1 MQEISAYELI
11 KEKLHAIPNQ
21 RHKGSLFEKISKQ
34 FLQEH
39 DSANEYE
46 SIDLWYDWKLR
57 GKERDKGIDIVI
69 TTSNKEYIAV
79 QCKFHQNSVSYND
92 ISPFLTQLLSGHK
105 LQNGVG
111 GVKFKKGI
119 IISTSNLTSEALK
132 AIEQIRSTG
141 MGIDIDE
148 ITEEDFI
155 YSRIDWEK
163 FDPTK
168 TEDEIPLCDKKRPR
182 PHQTEAIEKTKEYFS
197 DPKNARGKL
206 IMACGTG
213 KTYTSLKIMEALDPK
228 ITLFLAPSIAL
239 LSQTFREYAQEKSE
253 PFYASIVCSDDKTG
267 QSKKNKSKN
276 EDNDDIKFSELPI
289 KASTRLEDILSAYE
303 RAQKEN
309 KRFII
314 FSTYQSALRIKEAQE
329 AGLNGIDLI
338 ICDEAHRTVGAMY
351 STNERDDKNAFT
363 LCHSDENIKAKK
375 RLYMTATPKVYSESS
390 KAKAKEKDN
399 VIYSMDD
406 AQTFGEEIYTL
417 NFERAIA
424 LDLLTD
430 YKVII
435 LAVRSENLSGVTN
448 SVNKKISQLEAKGT
462 KLDKKLINNEFVC
475 KIVGTHKG
483 LAKQD
488 LIALDEENKEDH
500 NLQNKADTFV
510 SQRAISF
517 CKSINTSK
525 NIKDSFE
532 TIMECYD
539 EELKKKSFKNLQI
552 KIDHVDGTMNCKD
565 RLEKLEKLNEFQPNT
580 CKVLSN
586 ARCLSEG
593 VDVPALDSVIFFDGR
608 SAMVDIIQA
617 VGRVMRKAKNKKRG
631 YIILPI
637 ALRESEIKNLDEA
650 VKNTNFQNIWKV
662 LKALR
667 SHDSSLVDEA
677 TFREK
682 IKIFGS
688 DDASNLDDEEELQK
702 DKTEQSPNDPK
713 QAQKTLFD
721 AILLQD
727 LANAVYNVMPTKLG
741 DRNYWE
747 NFAKKT
753 GNIARTLN
761 DRLKELFGKNPEIF
775 DNFLTSLRGNIH
787 QNIKEEEALD
797 MIISHVIT
805 KPIFD
810 AIFGDNIQ
818 NPIAKALDKMVL
830 KLSDLGLEGET
841 KDLKNLYESVK
852 TEAARAKSQKTQ
864 QELIKNL
871 YNTFFKEAF
880 RKQSEK
886 LGIVYTPIEV
896 VDFILRATN
905 GILKKHFNTDFNDK
919 NITIFD
925 PFTGTGSFIAR
936 LLSKENDFISDE
948 ALKEKFQKGLF
959 AFDIVLLS
967 YYIALINITQA
978 AQSRDSSLKNF
989 KNIALTDSLDY
1000 LEEKSAKGVIPGF
1013 EDLKEN
1019 QEIKTT
1025 MEKQN
1030 IRVIIGNPPYSSG
1043 AKSENDNNQNL
1054 KHPKLEKRVYE
1065 TYGKNSTSRSVGNT
1079 TRDTL
1084 IQSIRMASDLL
1095 KDKGVLGFV
1104 VNGSFIDSKSAD
1116 GFRKCV
1122 AKEFSHLYVLNLRGN
1137 ARTSGEERKKQGD
1150 GIFDSGSRATV
1161 AIIFFVKDESVQNS
1175 TIHYYEVEDYL
1186 KREAKLNLLAGFE
1199 NLDSVPFSEITPNN
1213 KGDWINQREY
1223 GFDKLIPLKR
1233 DKNQKIF
1240 DTIFDLNSNGVK
1252 TSRDPW
1258 VYNFSP
1264 NALMQSVQNCIDAY
1278 NADLKRFNERFREAF
1293 KQRTQGI
1300 KPADRYKHL
1309 SDQEITTDKTK
1320 IAWVQNLKTQLIK
1333 GKKLDDFSQEK
1344 ISVSLYRPFNKQY
1357 FYYERELAWSF
1368 CLMKKIFPDKSARNV
1383 VINTGVGKVFSA
1395 LISSEIPCLDLLHHN
1410 QAYPLYYYDDL
1421 GNRYNAISGYALNLF
1436 RRHYQ
1441 DNAIVE
1447 EEIFYYIYAIFHHK
1461 GYLEKY
1467 KNSLT
1472 KEDPRIAL
1480 SKDFKELSIL
1490 GEELAKLH
1498 LNYESGEM
1506 HTSVAYKTLMNA
1518 EQKDYYD
1525 VVQMKK
1531 DKKGDRI
1538 QYNHHITITQIP
1550 QKAFDYVV
1558 NGKSAIDWV
1567 IERYSI
1573 TTDKDSLIENNPNH
1587 YAGGKYIFELLC
1599 RVITLSVKS
1608 VDLIEKI
1615 SEKRFE

>member
-1 MQEISAYELI
+1 MQEISTFTLI
-11 KEKLHAIPNQ
+11 KEKLQAIPDK
-21 RHKGSLFEKISKQ
+21 RLKGSWFEKVSRR
-34 FLQEH
+34 FLIEH
-39 DSANEYE
+39 DSADEYE
-46 SIDLWYDWKLR
+46 SIDLWSDWELR
-57 GKERDKGIDIVI
+57 GNEGDHGIDIVI
-69 TTSNKEYIAV
+69 TTASKEYIAV
-79 QCKFHQNSVSYND
+79 QCKFHQNSISYPD
-92 ISPFLTQLLSGHK
+92 IATFLAK
-105 LQNGVG
+105 LQAGVG
-111 GVKFKKGI
+111 EVRFKKGI
-119 IISTSNLTSEALK
+119 IISTSNLTHAALEE
-132 AIEQIRSTG
+132 IEQIRKSK
-141 MGIDIDE
+141 GIDIVE
-148 ITEEDFI
+148 ISEEDFI
-155 YSRIDWEK
+155 YSQIDWEK

-168 TEDEIPLCDKKRPR
+168 TQGEIPLCDKKKPR
-182 PHQTEAIEKTKEYFS
+182 THQTEAINATKEYFS

-253 PFYASIVCSDDKTG
+253 PFYASIVCSDDKVG
-267 QSKKNKSKN
+267 QSKD
-276 EDNDDIKFSELPI
+276 EDNDDIKFSELPL
-289 KASTRLEDILSAYE
+289 KPSTRLEDILSVHKK
-303 RAQKEN
+303 AQKEN

-329 AGLNGIDLI
+329 AGLGEIDLM

-351 STNERDDKNAFT
+351 SSNERDDKNAFT
-363 LCHSDENIKAKK
+363 LCHSDKNIKAKK

-390 KAKAKEKDN
+390 KAKAKESDN

-406 AQTFGEEIYTL
+406 EEVFGEEIYTL
-417 NFERAIA
+417 NFSKAIA

-435 LAVRSENLSGVTN
+435 LAVRKENLSGVTN
-448 SVNKKISQLEAKGT
+448 SVNKKISQLKAEGT

-488 LIALDEENKEDH
+488 LIVLDEKNKEDH
-500 NLQNKADTFV
+500 NLQNKTDTAP

-539 EELKKKSFKNLQI
+539 EELKKKSFKNLKI
-552 KIDHVDGTMNCKD
+552 SIDHIDGTMNYKD
-565 RLEKLEKLNEFQPNT
+565 RLEKLEELNEFQPNT

-593 VDVPALDSVIFFDGR
+593 VDVPALDSIVFFDGK

-617 VGRVMRKAKNKKRG
+617 VGRVMRKAKHKKRG

-637 ALRESEIKNLDEA
+637 ALEESEIQNLDET
-650 VKNTNFQNIWKV
+650 VNNTNFKNIWKV
-662 LKALR
+662 IKALR
-667 SHDSSLVDEA
+667 SHDPSLVDEA

-688 DDASNLDDEEELQK
+688 DDNDETNQDDEELKK
-702 DKTEQSPNDPK
+702 DKTEQDPK

-747 NFAKKT
+747 NFTKKT

-761 DRLKELFGKNPEIF
+761 SRLKDIFEKNPEIF
-775 DNFLTSLRGNIH
+775 HGFLDSLRGNIH
-787 QNIKEEEALD
+787 QNIKEDEALD
-797 MIISHVIT
+797 MITSHIIT

-810 AIFGDNIQ
+810 AIFGDNIK
-818 NPIAKALDKMVL
+818 NPISKALDKMVE
-830 KLSDLGLEGET
+830 KLSTLGLQGET
-841 KDLKNLYESVK
+841 KNLKNLYESVK
-852 TEAARAKSQKTQ
+852 TEAMHAKSQKSQ

-871 YNTFFKEAF
+871 YNTFLKAAF

-936 LLSKENDFISDE
+936 LLSKENDLISDE
-948 ALKEKFQKGLF
+948 ALKEKFLNNLF
-959 AFDIVLLS
+959 AFDIVLLA

-978 AQSRDSSLKNF
+978 AQNRDSSLKNF
-989 KNIALTDSLDY
+989 KNIALTDSLDFY
-1000 LEEKSAKGVIPGF
+1000 EEKNDKGAFDLFKDLEENK
-1013 EDLKEN
+1013 
-1019 QEIKTT
+1019 EIKDTLAD
-1025 MEKQN
+1025 KN
-1030 IRVIIGNPPYSSG
+1030 IRVIIGNPPYSAG
-1043 AKSENDNNQNL
+1043 AKSANDNNQNL
-1054 KHPKLEKRVYE
+1054 SHKKLEKKVYE
-1065 TYGKNSTSRSVGNT
+1065 KYGKNSTAKVGAT

-1084 IQSIRMASDLL
+1084 IQSIYMASELL
-1095 KDKGVLGFV
+1095 KDRGVLGFV
-1104 VNGSFIDSKSAD
+1104 VNGGFIDSKSVD

-1122 AKEFSHLYVLNLRGN
+1122 AQEFAHLYVLNLRGN
-1137 ARTSGEERKKQGD
+1137 ARTSGETFRKEGGK
-1150 GIFDSGSRATV
+1150 IFDSGSRATI
-1161 AIIFFVKDESVQNS
+1161 AIIFFVKDASVRDS
-1175 TIHYYEVEDYL
+1175 AIHYYDIGDYL
-1186 KREAKLNLLAGFE
+1186 KREEKLNRLANFT
-1199 NLDSVPFSEITPNN
+1199 NLDAIPFETITPNN
-1213 KGDWINQREY
+1213 KGDWINQRED
-1223 GFDKLIPLKR
+1223 GFEKLIPLKR
-1233 DKNQKIF
+1233 DKNSKSVF
-1240 DTIFDLNSNGVK
+1240 DINSNGVV
-1252 TSRDPW
+1252 SGRNPW
-1258 VYNFSP
+1258 VYHFSP
-1264 NALMQSVQNCIDAY
+1264 NILTQSVQNCIDTY
-1278 NADLKRFNERFREAF
+1278 NADLKRFNARFREAF
-1293 KQRTQGI
+1293 KQRTKGV
-1300 KPADRYKHL
+1300 KSADLYRHL
-1309 SDQEITTDKTK
+1309 NDQEITTDKTK
-1320 IAWVQNLKTQLIK
+1320 ISWTNDLKNHLIK
-1333 GKKLDDFSQEK
+1333 NKNLQESHK
-1344 ISVSLYRPFNKQY
+1344 NRIRLALYRPFNKQWLY
-1357 FYYERELAWSF
+1357 FDKDLNERQYQLP
-1368 CLMKKIFPDKSARNV
+1368 KIFPNKDAQNV
-1383 VINTGVGKVFSA
+1383 VINTGVGNGKNFSA
-1395 LISSEIPCLDLLHHN
+1395 LVSDCVSDYDLISHN
-1410 QAYPLYYYDDL
+1410 QAYPLYHYDDL
-1421 GNRYNAISGYALNLF
+1421 GNRYYAISGYALNLF
-1436 RRHYQ
+1436 RKHYQ

-1447 EEIFYYIYAIFHHK
+1447 EEIFYYIYAILHHK

-1480 SKDFKELSIL
+1480 SEDFKELSML
-1490 GEELAKLH
+1490 GKELAELH

-1506 HTSVAYKTLMNA
+1506 HTSVEYKTLMNA
-1518 EQKDYYD
+1518 EEYYYD
-1525 VVQMKK
+1525 VETMKK
-1531 DKKGDRI
+1531 IGDRI
-1538 QYNHHITITQIP
+1538 HYNHHIAITKIP
-1550 QKAFDYVV
+1550 KKAFDYVI

-1567 IERYSI
+1567 IERYQK
-1573 TTDKDSLIENNPNH
+1573 TTDKDSLIENNPND
-1587 YAGGKYIFELLC
+1587 YKGGKYVFELLC
-1599 RVITLSVKS
+1599 RVIKLSEKS

>member
-11 KEKLHAIPNQ
+11 KQKLHAIPNL

-46 SIDLWYDWKLR
+46 SIDLWYDWELR

-79 QCKFHQNSVSYND
+79 QCKFHQNRISYND

-111 GVKFKKGI
+111 EIKFKKGI

-197 DPKNARGKL
+197 NPKNARGKL

-213 KTYTSLKIMEALDPK
+213 KTYTSLKIMETLDPK

-267 QSKKNKSKN
+267 QSKN
-276 EDNDDIKFSELPI
+276 EDNDDIKFSELPL
-289 KASTRLEDILSAYE
+289 KPSTRLEDILSAYE
-303 RAQKEN
+303 KAQKEN

-329 AGLNGIDLI
+329 AGLGEIDLI

-390 KAKAKEKDN
+390 KAKAKESDN

-406 AQTFGEEIYTL
+406 AKVFGDEIYTL
-417 NFERAIA
+417 DFGRAIA

-448 SVNKKISQLEAKGT
+448 SVNKKISQLKAEGT

-488 LIALDEENKEDH
+488 VIALDDENKED
-500 NLQNKADTFV
+500 NDLKNKADTFV

-517 CKSINTSK
+517 CKSIQTSK

-539 EELKKKSFKNLQI
+539 EELKKKSFKNLKI
-552 KIDHVDGTMNCKD
+552 NIDHVDGTMNCKE
-565 RLEKLEKLNEFQPNT
+565 RLDKLENLNTFKPNT

-593 VDVPALDSVIFFDGR
+593 VDVPALDSVIFFDGK

-677 TFREK
+677 TFKEK

-688 DDASNLDDEEELQK
+688 DDASNPDDEEELQK
-702 DKTEQSPNDPK
+702 DKTEQAPNDPK
-713 QAQKTLFD
+713 EAQKTLFD

-761 DRLKELFGKNPEIF
+761 ERLKELFGKNPEIF

-797 MIISHVIT
+797 MIISHIIT

-852 TEAARAKSQKTQ
+852 TEAMHAKSQKTQ

-905 GILKKHFNTDFNDK
+905 GILKKHFNTDFNDQ

-936 LLSKENDFISDE
+936 LLSKDNDLISDE

-978 AQSRDSSLKNF
+978 AQNRDSSLKNF

-1030 IRVIIGNPPYSSG
+1030 IRVIIGNPPYSAG
-1043 AKSENDNNQNL
+1043 AKSQNDNNQNL
-1054 KHPKLEKRVYE
+1054 SHPKLEKWVYE
-1065 TYGKNSTSRSVGNT
+1065 AYGKNSTAKVGKT
-1079 TRDTL
+1079 TRDVL
-1084 IQSIRMASDLL
+1084 IHSIRMASDLL

-1122 AKEFSHLYVLNLRGN
+1122 AQDFSHLYALNLRGN
-1137 ARTSGEERKKQGD
+1137 ARTSGEVSKKEG
-1150 GIFDSGSRATV
+1150 GKIFDSGSRATV
-1161 AIIFFVKDESVQNS
+1161 AIVFFVKDESAPNH
-1175 TIHYYEVEDYL
+1175 TIFYYEVEDYL
-1186 KREAKLNLLAGFE
+1186 TREAKLNLLANFE
-1199 NLDSVPFSEITPNN
+1199 NLDSVPFKEIVPND
-1213 KGDWINQREY
+1213 KGDWINQRNDDFE
-1223 GFDKLIPLKR
+1223 KLIPLKR
-1233 DKNQKIF
+1233 DKKSKIF
-1240 DTIFDLNSNGVK
+1240 NTIFDLNSNGVI
-1252 TSRDPW
+1252 SGRDPW

-1264 NALMQSVQNCIDAY
+1264 KNLKQSVQTCIDTY

-1293 KQRTQGI
+1293 KQRAKGV
-1300 KPADRYKHL
+1300 KKAELYKHL
-1309 SDQEITTDKTK
+1309 SDREITSDKTK
-1320 IAWVQNLKTQLIK
+1320 IAWTDDLKNKLIRNENLPESGMERVRLA
-1333 GKKLDDFSQEK
+1333 
-1344 ISVSLYRPFNKQY
+1344 LYRPFNKQWLY
-1357 FYYERELAWSF
+1357 WDKDLINRQRRFS
-1368 CLMKKIFPDKSARNV
+1368 KIFPDKSAHNV
-1383 VINTGVGKVFSA
+1383 VINTGVGNGKDFSA
-1395 LISSEIPCLDLLHHN
+1395 LVSDFISDLSLISPN

-1436 RRHYQ
+1436 RRHYK
-1441 DNAIVE
+1441 DDSIVE

-1467 KNSLT
+1467 KNSLA
-1472 KEDPRIAL
+1472 KEAPRIAL
-1480 SKDFKELSIL
+1480 SEDFKELSVL
-1490 GEELAKLH
+1490 GKELAELH
-1498 LNYESGEM
+1498 LNYENGEM
-1506 HTSVAYKTLMNA
+1506 HESVKHNLLESTGM
-1518 EQKDYYD
+1518 EGYYD

-1550 QKAFDYVV
+1550 KKAFDYVV

-1573 TTDKDSLIENNPNH
+1573 TKDKDSLIENNPNH
-1587 YAGGKYIFELLC
+1587 YAGGKYVFELLC

>member
-1 MQEISAYELI
+1 MQEISAYKLI
-11 KEKLHAIPNQ
+11 KEKLQAIPNP
-21 RHKGSLFEKISKQ
+21 RHKGSLFEKLSKQ

-46 SIDLWYDWKLR
+46 SIKLWNDWELR
-57 GKERDKGIDIVI
+57 NNEGDRGIDIVI
-69 TTSNKEYIAV
+69 QTTSKEYIAV
-79 QCKFHQNSVSYND
+79 QCKFHQNSISLND
-92 ISPFLTQLLSGHK
+92 ISTFLTQLQS
-105 LQNGVG
+105 GVG
-111 GVKFKKGI
+111 EVRFKKGI
-119 IISTSNLTSEALK
+119 IISTSHLTSNALK

-148 ITEEDFI
+148 INEEDFI

-168 TEDEIPLCDKKRPR
+168 TEDELPLCDKKKPR
-182 PHQTEAIEKTKEYFS
+182 SHQTEAINATKEYFS

-213 KTYTSLKIMEALDPK
+213 KTYTSLKIMETLNPK

-253 PFYASIVCSDDKTG
+253 PFYASIVCSDDKVG
-267 QSKKNKSKN
+267 KSKD
-276 EDNDDIKFSELPI
+276 EDNDDINFSELPL
-289 KASTRLEDILSAYE
+289 KPSTRLEDILSV
-303 RAQKEN
+303 RKKAQKEN

-329 AGLNGIDLI
+329 AGLNEIDLI

-351 STNERDDKNAFT
+351 SSNERDDKNAFT
-363 LCHSDENIKAKK
+363 LCHSDEHIKAKK

-390 KAKAKEKDN
+390 KAKAKESDN

-406 AQTFGEEIYTL
+406 GEIFGEEIYTL
-417 NFERAIA
+417 NFSQAIA

-435 LAVRSENLSGVTN
+435 LAVRKENLSGVTN
-448 SVNKKISQLEAKGT
+448 SVNKKISQLKAEGT

-488 LIALDEENKEDH
+488 LIVLDKENKEDH
-500 NLQNKADTFV
+500 NLQNQYDTAP

-517 CKSINTSK
+517 CKSIQTSK

-552 KIDHVDGTMNCKD
+552 SIDHIDGTMNCKE
-565 RLEKLEKLNEFQPNT
+565 RLEKLEELNQFQPNT

-593 VDVPALDSVIFFDGR
+593 VDVPALDSIVFFDGK

-617 VGRVMRKAKNKKRG
+617 VGRVMRKSKRKKRG

-637 ALRESEIKNLDEA
+637 ALAESEIQNLDEA
-650 VKNTNFQNIWKV
+650 VNNTNFKNIWKV
-662 LKALR
+662 IKALR
-667 SHDSSLVDEA
+667 SHDPSLVDEA
-677 TFREK
+677 TFKEK

-688 DDASNLDDEEELQK
+688 DDGKKQNDE
-702 DKTEQSPNDPK
+702 
-713 QAQKTLFD
+713 KTLFD
-721 AILLQD
+721 AIFLQD
-727 LANAVYNVMPTKLG
+727 LADAVYNVMPTKLG

-747 NFAKKT
+747 NFTKKT
-753 GNIARTLN
+753 GNIARILN
-761 DRLKELFGKNPEIF
+761 ERLKNIFDKNPEIF
-775 DNFLTSLRGNIH
+775 HGFLDSLRENIH

-797 MIISHVIT
+797 MITSHIIT

-810 AIFGDNIQ
+810 AIFGDNIK
-818 NPIAKALDKMVL
+818 NPIAKALDKMVQ
-830 KLSDLGLEGET
+830 KLSTLGLEGET

-852 TEAARAKSQKTQ
+852 TEAAHAKSQKSQ

-880 RKQSEK
+880 KKQSEK

-936 LLSKENDFISDE
+936 LLSKENALISDE
-948 ALKEKFQKGLF
+948 ALKEKFQNNLF

-978 AQSRDSSLKNF
+978 AQNRDSSLKNF
-989 KNIALTDSLDY
+989 KNIVLTDSLDY
-1000 LEEKSAKGVIPGF
+1000 LEEKTNKGVFKFF

-1019 QEIKTT
+1019 KDIKDTLAD
-1025 MEKQN
+1025 QN
-1030 IRVIIGNPPYSSG
+1030 IRVIIGNPPYSAG

-1054 KHPKLEKRVYE
+1054 THPKLEKWVYE
-1065 TYGKNSTSRSVGNT
+1065 TYGKNSTAKVGAT

-1122 AKEFSHLYVLNLRGN
+1122 AKDFAHLYALNLRGN
-1137 ARTSGEERKKQGD
+1137 QRTSGEVSKKEG
-1150 GIFDSGSRATV
+1150 GKIFDSGSRATV
-1161 AIIFFVKDESVQNS
+1161 AVIFFVKDKS
-1175 TIHYYEVEDYL
+1175 TPDNTIFYYEVEDYL

-1199 NLDSVPFSEITPNN
+1199 NLESVPFSEITPND
-1213 KGDWINQREY
+1213 KGDWINQREDA
-1223 GFDKLIPLKR
+1223 FDKLIPLKR
-1233 DKNQKIF
+1233 DKTLKIF
-1240 DTIFDLNSNGVK
+1240 DTIFDINSSGVV
-1252 TSRDPW
+1252 SGRDPW

-1264 NALMQSVQNCIDAY
+1264 NILTQSVQTCIDTY

-1293 KQRTQGI
+1293 KQRAKGV

-1309 SDQEITTDKTK
+1309 SDREITTDKTK
-1320 IAWVQNLKTQLIK
+1320 IAWTRSLKKGFIKNENLPESGMERIRLA
-1333 GKKLDDFSQEK
+1333 
-1344 ISVSLYRPFNKQY
+1344 LYRPFNKQWLY
-1357 FYYERELAWSF
+1357 FDKNLNEEQSQLP
-1368 CLMKKIFPDKSARNV
+1368 KIFPDKSAQNV
-1383 VINTGVGKVFSA
+1383 VINTGAGNGKNFSA
-1395 LISSEIPCLDLLHHN
+1395 LVSDAIPDTHFIGDT
-1410 QAYPLYYYDDL
+1410 QAFPLYYYDDL
-1421 GNRYNAISGYALNLF
+1421 GNRSYAISGYALNLF

-1441 DNAIVE
+1441 DNAITE
-1447 EEIFYYIYAIFHHK
+1447 EEIFYYIYAILHHK

-1467 KNSLT
+1467 KNSLA
-1472 KEDPRIAL
+1472 KEAPRIAL
-1480 SKDFKELSIL
+1480 SEDFKELSIL
-1490 GEELAKLH
+1490 GKELAELH
-1498 LNYESGEM
+1498 LNYENGEM
-1506 HTSVAYKTLMNA
+1506 HESVKHNLLENA
-1518 EQKDYYD
+1518 NIEGYYD
-1525 VVQMKK
+1525 VDKMKK
-1531 DKKGDRI
+1531 DKKGDSI
-1538 QYNHHITITQIP
+1538 IYNQNITITQIP
-1550 QKAFDYVV
+1550 KKAFDYVV

-1567 IERYSI
+1567 IERYQK
-1573 TTDKDSLIENNPNH
+1573 TTDKDSLIENNPND
-1587 YAGGKYIFELLC
+1587 YAGGKYVFELLC
-1599 RVITLSVKS
+1599 RVIKLSEKS

>member
-1 MQEISAYELI
+1 
-11 KEKLHAIPNQ
+11 
-21 RHKGSLFEKISKQ
+21 
-34 FLQEH
+34 
-39 DSANEYE
+39 
-46 SIDLWYDWKLR
+46 
-57 GKERDKGIDIVI
+57 
-69 TTSNKEYIAV
+69 
-79 QCKFHQNSVSYND
+79 
-92 ISPFLTQLLSGHK
+92 
-105 LQNGVG
+105 
-111 GVKFKKGI
+111 
-119 IISTSNLTSEALK
+119 
-132 AIEQIRSTG
+132 
-141 MGIDIDE
+141 
-148 ITEEDFI
+148 
-155 YSRIDWEK
+155 
-163 FDPTK
+163 
-168 TEDEIPLCDKKRPR
+168 
-182 PHQTEAIEKTKEYFS
+182 
-197 DPKNARGKL
+197 
-206 IMACGTG
+206 
-213 KTYTSLKIMEALDPK
+213 
-228 ITLFLAPSIAL
+228 
-239 LSQTFREYAQEKSE
+239 
-253 PFYASIVCSDDKTG
+253 
-267 QSKKNKSKN
+267 
-276 EDNDDIKFSELPI
+276 
-289 KASTRLEDILSAYE
+289 
-303 RAQKEN
+303 
-309 KRFII
+309 
-314 FSTYQSALRIKEAQE
+314 
-329 AGLNGIDLI
+329 
-338 ICDEAHRTVGAMY
+338 
-351 STNERDDKNAFT
+351 
-363 LCHSDENIKAKK
+363 
-375 RLYMTATPKVYSESS
+375 
-390 KAKAKEKDN
+390 
-399 VIYSMDD
+399 MDD
-406 AQTFGEEIYTL
+406 ADTFGEEIYTL

-448 SVNKKISQLEAKGT
+448 SVNEKIKELKAEGT

-488 LIALDEENKEDH
+488 LIVLDEENKEDH
-500 NLQNKADTFV
+500 NLKNKADTFV

-517 CKSINTSK
+517 CKSIQTSK

-539 EELKKKSFKNLQI
+539 EELKKKSFKNLKI
-552 KIDHVDGTMNCKD
+552 SIDHVDGTMNCKE
-565 RLEKLEKLNEFQPNT
+565 RLEKLEELNKFEPNI

-593 VDVPALDSVIFFDGR
+593 VDVPALDSVIFFDGK

-650 VKNTNFQNIWKV
+650 VNNTNFQNIWKV
-662 LKALR
+662 IKALR

-677 TFREK
+677 TFKEK

-702 DKTEQSPNDPK
+702 DKTEQDPK

-761 DRLKELFGKNPEIF
+761 ERLKDIFGKNPEIF

-797 MIISHVIT
+797 MITSHIIT

-810 AIFGDNIQ
+810 AIFGDNIK

-852 TEAARAKSQKTQ
+852 NEAACAKSQKSQ

-905 GILKKHFNTDFNDK
+905 GILKKHFHTDFSDQS
-919 NITIFD
+919 ITIFD

-936 LLSKENDFISDE
+936 LLSKENNLISDE
-948 ALKEKFQKGLF
+948 ALKEKFQKNLF

-978 AQSRDSSLKNF
+978 AQNRDSSLKNF

-1000 LEEKSAKGVIPGF
+1000 LEEKNDKGVIPGF

-1019 QEIKTT
+1019 QEIKNT

-1030 IRVIIGNPPYSSG
+1030 IRVIIGNPPYSAG

-1054 KHPKLEKRVYE
+1054 SHPKLEKRVTE
-1065 TYGKNSTSRSVGNT
+1065 KYGKNSTAKVGVT

-1084 IQSIRMASDLL
+1084 IQSIYMASDLL

-1122 AKEFSHLYVLNLRGN
+1122 AKEFAHLYVLNLRGN
-1137 ARTSGEERKKQGD
+1137 ARTSGETFKKEG
-1150 GIFDSGSRATV
+1150 GKIFDSGSRATIAV
-1161 AIIFFVKDESVQNS
+1161 IFFVKDKSVQNS
-1175 TIHYYEVEDYL
+1175 AIHYYEVDDYL

-1199 NLDSVPFSEITPNN
+1199 NLDSVPFKEITPND
-1213 KGDWINQREY
+1213 KGDWINQRNDDFE
-1223 GFDKLIPLKR
+1223 KLIPLKR
-1233 DKNQKIF
+1233 DKKRQNPSVF
-1240 DTIFDLNSNGVK
+1240 DTNSRGVK
-1252 TSRDPW
+1252 SGRDPW

-1264 NALMQSVQNCIDAY
+1264 NALMQSVQNCIDTY
-1278 NADLKRFNERFREAF
+1278 NADLKRFNEIFREAF
-1293 KQRTQGI
+1293 KQRAKGV
-1300 KPADRYKHL
+1300 KSADLYKQL
-1309 SDQEITTDKTK
+1309 NNQEITTDKTK
-1320 IAWVQNLKTQLIK
+1320 IAWTCALKQEFIKNKNL
-1333 GKKLDDFSQEK
+1333 QESHK
-1344 ISVSLYRPFNKQY
+1344 DRIRLALYRPFNKQWLY
-1357 FYYERELAWSF
+1357 FDKNLNEEQSQLP
-1368 CLMKKIFPDKSARNV
+1368 KIFPDKDAQNV
-1383 VINTGVGKVFSA
+1383 VINTGVGNGKNFSA
-1395 LISSEIPCLDLLHHN
+1395 LVSDCISNGDLILHN

-1436 RRHYQ
+1436 RRHYK
-1441 DNAIVE
+1441 DDSIVE

-1467 KNSLT
+1467 KNSLA
-1472 KEDPRIAL
+1472 KEAPRIAL
-1480 SKDFKELSIL
+1480 SEDFKELSTL
-1490 GEELAKLH
+1490 GKELAELH
-1498 LNYESGEM
+1498 LNYENGEM
-1506 HTSVAYKTLMNA
+1506 HKSVEYNLLENA
-1518 EQKDYYD
+1518 EVEGYYD

-1538 QYNHHITITQIP
+1538 IYNQNITITQIP
-1550 QKAFDYVV
+1550 KKAFDYVV

-1573 TTDKDSLIENNPNH
+1573 TKDKDSLIENNPND

-1599 RVITLSVKS
+1599 RVIKLSEKS
-1608 VDLIEKI
+1608 MDLIEKI

>member
-1 MQEISAYELI
+1 MQEISAYKLI
-11 KEKLHAIPNQ
+11 KEKLQAIPNL
-21 RHKGSLFEKISKQ
+21 RHKGSLFEKLSKR
-34 FLQEH
+34 FLIEH

-46 SIDLWYDWKLR
+46 SIDLWSDFKLR
-57 GKERDKGIDIVI
+57 GNKGDRGIDMVI
-69 TTSNKEYIAV
+69 TTASKEYIAV
-79 QCKFHQNSVSYND
+79 QCKYHQNSISLND
-92 ISPFLTQLLSGHK
+92 ISTFLSQL
-105 LQNGVG
+105 QAGVG
-111 GVKFKKGI
+111 EVRFKKGI
-119 IISTSNLTSEALK
+119 IISTSKLTSTALEE
-132 AIEQIRSTG
+132 IEQIRSTG

-155 YSRIDWEK
+155 YSQIDWEK
-163 FDPTK
+163 FDPMQTQG
-168 TEDEIPLCDKKRPR
+168 ELPLCDKKSPR
-182 PHQTEAIEKTKEYFS
+182 PHQTEAINATKEYFS
-197 DPKNARGKL
+197 SPKNARGKL

-253 PFYASIVCSDDKTG
+253 PFYASIVCSDDKVG
-267 QSKKNKSKN
+267 QSKN

-289 KASTRLEDILSAYE
+289 KPSTRLEDILSVYE
-303 RAQKEN
+303 KAQKEN

-314 FSTYQSALRIKEAQE
+314 FSTYQSALRIKEAQRM
-329 AGLNGIDLI
+329 GLNEIDLI

-351 STNERDDKNAFT
+351 SSNERDDKNAFT

-406 AQTFGEEIYTL
+406 EEIFGEEIYTL
-417 NFERAIA
+417 NFSKAIA

-435 LAVRSENLSGVTN
+435 LAVRKENLSGVTN
-448 SVNKKISQLEAKGT
+448 SVNKKISQLKAEGT

-500 NLQNKADTFV
+500 NLQNQYDTAP
-510 SQRAISF
+510 SQRAINF

-539 EELKKKSFKNLQI
+539 EELKKKSFKNLKI
-552 KIDHVDGTMNCKD
+552 SIDHIDGTMNCKD
-565 RLEKLEKLNEFQPNT
+565 RLEKLENLNQFQPNT

-593 VDVPALDSVIFFDGR
+593 VDVPALDSIIFFDGK

-637 ALRESEIKNLDEA
+637 ALEESEIKNLDEA
-650 VKNTNFQNIWKV
+650 VNNTNFKNIWKV

-667 SHDSSLVDEA
+667 SHDPSLVDEA

-688 DDASNLDDEEELQK
+688 DDESNPDDDDELEK
-702 DKTEQSPNDPK
+702 DKTQHQSDPK
-713 QAQKTLFD
+713 EAQKTLFD

-727 LANAVYNVMPTKLG
+727 LADAMYNVMPTKLG
-741 DRNYWE
+741 DKNYWE
-747 NFAKKT
+747 NFTKKT

-761 DRLKELFGKNPEIF
+761 NRLKMIFDKNPEF
-775 DNFLTSLRGNIH
+775 FHGFLNSLRENIH

-797 MIISHVIT
+797 MITSHIIT

-810 AIFGDNIQ
+810 ALFGDNIQ
-818 NPIAKALDKMVL
+818 NPIAKALDKMVQ
-830 KLSDLGLEGET
+830 KLSNLGLEGET

-852 TEAARAKSQKTQ
+852 TEAMHAKSPKSQ

-880 RKQSEK
+880 KKQSEK

-905 GILKKHFNTDFNDK
+905 GILKKHFNTDFNDQ

-936 LLSKENDFISDE
+936 LLSKENALISDE
-948 ALKEKFQKGLF
+948 ALKEKFQKNLF

-978 AQSRDSSLKNF
+978 AQNRDSSLKNF

-1000 LEEKSAKGVIPGF
+1000 LEEKSTKGVFPF
-1013 EDLKEN
+1013 FYDLKEN
-1019 QEIKTT
+1019 KDIKDTLAG
-1025 MEKQN
+1025 QN
-1030 IRVIIGNPPYSSG
+1030 IRVIIGNPPYSAG

-1054 KHPKLEKRVYE
+1054 SHPKLEKLVYD
-1065 TYGKNSTSRSVGNT
+1065 TYGKNSTAKVGAT

-1095 KDKGVLGFV
+1095 KDKGVIGFV

-1122 AKEFSHLYVLNLRGN
+1122 AQEFSHLYVLNLRGN
-1137 ARTSGEERKKQGD
+1137 ARTSGETFKKEG
-1150 GIFDSGSRATV
+1150 GKIFDSGSRATV
-1161 AIIFFVKDESVQNS
+1161 AIIFFVKDKSVPNN
-1175 TIHYYEVEDYL
+1175 TIFYYEVEDYL
-1186 KREAKLNLLAGFE
+1186 KREAKLHLLAQFE
-1199 NLDSVPFSEITPNN
+1199 NLDFVHFRAITPNN
-1213 KGDWINQREY
+1213 KGDWINQRNDE
-1223 GFDKLIPLKR
+1223 FEKLIPLKR
-1233 DKNQKIF
+1233 DKTLQNDSIF
-1240 DTIFDLNSNGVK
+1240 DINSGGVV
-1252 TSRDPW
+1252 SGRDPW

-1264 NALMQSVQNCIDAY
+1264 NALMQSVQNCIDTY
-1278 NADLKRFNERFREAF
+1278 NADLKRFNAVFREAF
-1293 KQRTQGI
+1293 KQRTKGV
-1300 KPADRYKHL
+1300 KSAELYKHL
-1309 SDQEITTDKTK
+1309 NDREITTDGTK
-1320 IAWVQNLKTQLIK
+1320 ISWTRSLKQGFIKNTNL
-1333 GKKLDDFSQEK
+1333 QESSEK
-1344 ISVSLYRPFNKQY
+1344 RVRLALYRPFNKQWLY
-1357 FYYERELAWSF
+1357 WDKTWNEEQSQLP
-1368 CLMKKIFPDKSARNV
+1368 KIFPDKSAQNV
-1383 VINTGVGKVFSA
+1383 VINTTIRNFSA
-1395 LISSEIPCLDLLHHN
+1395 LIGDAIPDTHFIGDAN
-1410 QAYPLYYYDDL
+1410 AYPLYYYDDL

-1441 DNAIVE
+1441 DDSITE
-1447 EEIFYYIYAIFHHK
+1447 EEIFYYIYAILHHK

-1467 KNSLT
+1467 KNSLA
-1472 KEDPRIAL
+1472 KEAPRIAL
-1480 SKDFKELSIL
+1480 SDDFKELSMLGKQL
-1490 GEELAKLH
+1490 GELH

-1506 HTSVAYKTLMNA
+1506 HTSVKYTTLMNA
-1518 EQKDYYD
+1518 EIEGYYD
-1525 VVQMKK
+1525 VDKMT
-1531 DKKGDRI
+1531 KKGDSI
-1538 QYNHHITITQIP
+1538 LYNQNIAITQIP
-1550 QKAFDYVV
+1550 QKAFEYVI

-1567 IERYSI
+1567 IERYKKD
-1573 TTDKDSLIENNPNH
+1573 TDKDSLIENNPND
-1587 YAGGKYIFELLC
+1587 YAGGQYIFELLC
-1599 RVITLSVKS
+1599 RVIKLSEKS

>member
-1 MQEISAYELI
+1 MQEINAYKLI
-11 KEKLHAIPNQ
+11 KEKLHAIPNL

-46 SIDLWYDWKLR
+46 SIDLWYDWELR

-79 QCKFHQNSVSYND
+79 QCKFHQNSISYND
-92 ISPFLTQLLSGHK
+92 ISPFLTQLQS
-105 LQNGVG
+105 GVG
-111 GVKFKKGI
+111 EVRFKKGI
-119 IISTSNLTSEALK
+119 IISTSHLTSEAIK

-182 PHQTEAIEKTKEYFS
+182 PHQTEAINATKEYFS

-253 PFYASIVCSDDKTG
+253 PFYASIVCSDNKTG
-267 QSKKNKSKN
+267 QSKN
-276 EDNDDIKFSELPI
+276 EDNDDIKFSELPL
-289 KASTRLEDILSAYE
+289 KPSTRLEDILSTYE
-303 RAQKEN
+303 KAQKEN

-329 AGLNGIDLI
+329 AGLKEIDLI

-351 STNERDDKNAFT
+351 SSNERDDKNAFT

-375 RLYMTATPKVYSESS
+375 RLYMTATPKIYSESS
-390 KAKAKEKDN
+390 KAKAKESDN

-406 AQTFGEEIYTL
+406 VQTFGEEIYTL

-448 SVNKKISQLEAKGT
+448 SVNKKISQLKAEGT

-488 LIALDEENKEDH
+488 LIALNNENKEDH
-500 NLQNKADTFV
+500 NLQNQYDTAP
-510 SQRAISF
+510 SQRAINF

-552 KIDHVDGTMNCKD
+552 TIDHVDGTMNCKE
-565 RLEKLEKLNEFQPNT
+565 RLEKLEELNTFKPNT

-593 VDVPALDSVIFFDGR
+593 VDVPALDSVIFFDGK

-637 ALRESEIKNLDEA
+637 ALAESEIKNLDEA
-650 VKNTNFQNIWKV
+650 VNNTNFKNIWKV
-662 LKALR
+662 IKALR
-667 SHDSSLVDEA
+667 SHDPSLVDEA
-677 TFREK
+677 TFKEK

-688 DDASNLDDEEELQK
+688 DDGKKQDDE
-702 DKTEQSPNDPK
+702 
-713 QAQKTLFD
+713 KTLFD

-727 LANAVYNVMPTKLG
+727 LADAVYNVMPTKLG

-761 DRLKELFGKNPEIF
+761 NRLKMIFEKNPEIF

-787 QNIKEEEALD
+787 QGIKEEEALD
-797 MIISHVIT
+797 MIVSHIIT

-810 AIFGDNIQ
+810 AIFGDNIK

-852 TEAARAKSQKTQ
+852 TEATRAKSQKSQ

-936 LLSKENDFISDE
+936 LLSKENELISDE

-1000 LEEKSAKGVIPGF
+1000 LEEKTNKGVFPF
-1013 EDLKEN
+1013 FYDLKEN
-1019 QEIKTT
+1019 KEIKDTLAD
-1025 MEKQN
+1025 QN
-1030 IRVIIGNPPYSSG
+1030 IRVIIGNPPYSAG

-1054 KHPKLEKRVYE
+1054 KHPKLEKWVYE
-1065 TYGKNSTSRSVGNT
+1065 TYGKNSTAPMQAGKT

-1122 AKEFSHLYVLNLRGN
+1122 AKEFSHLYALNLRGN
-1137 ARTSGEERKKQGD
+1137 QRTSGEVSRKEGGK
-1150 GIFDSGSRATV
+1150 IFDSGSRATV
-1161 AIIFFVKDESVQNS
+1161 AIIFFVKDSS
-1175 TIHYYEVEDYL
+1175 TPNNTIFYYEVEDYL
-1186 KREAKLNLLAGFE
+1186 KREAKLNLLANFE
-1199 NLDSVPFSEITPNN
+1199 NLESVPFKEITPNA
-1213 KGDWINQREY
+1213 KGDWINQRND
-1223 GFDKLIPLKR
+1223 GFEKLIPLKR
-1233 DKNQKIF
+1233 DPKLKIF
-1240 DTIFDLNSNGVK
+1240 DTIFDLNSNGVV
-1252 TSRDPW
+1252 SGRDPW
-1258 VYNFSP
+1258 VYNFSQKT
-1264 NALMQSVQNCIDAY
+1264 LMQSVQNCIETY
-1278 NADLKRFNERFREAF
+1278 NADLKRFNEVFREAF
-1293 KQRTQGI
+1293 KQRTKGV

-1309 SDQEITTDKTK
+1309 NSQEITTDKTK
-1320 IAWVQNLKTQLIK
+1320 IAWTDGLKNHLIK
-1333 GKKLDDFSQEK
+1333 NKNLQESHEER
-1344 ISVSLYRPFNKQY
+1344 IRLALYRPFNKQWLY
-1357 FYYERELAWSF
+1357 WDKDLINRQGEFS
-1368 CLMKKIFPDKSARNV
+1368 KIFPDKSTHNV
-1383 VINTGVGKVFSA
+1383 VINTSSMASRNFSC
-1395 LISSEIPCLDLLHHN
+1395 LIANEITDFQTMANN

-1441 DNAIVE
+1441 DDSIVE

-1467 KNSLT
+1467 KNSLA
-1472 KEDPRIAL
+1472 KEVPRIAL
-1480 SKDFKELSIL
+1480 SEDFKELSVL
-1490 GEELAKLH
+1490 GKELAELH

-1506 HTSVAYKTLMNA
+1506 HTSVKHNLLENA
-1518 EQKDYYD
+1518 EVEGYYD

-1531 DKKGDRI
+1531 DKKGS
-1538 QYNHHITITQIP
+1538 HH
-1550 QKAFDYVV
+1550 
-1558 NGKSAIDWV
+1558 
-1567 IERYSI
+1567 
-1573 TTDKDSLIENNPNH
+1573 L
-1587 YAGGKYIFELLC
+1587 
-1599 RVITLSVKS
+1599 
-1608 VDLIEKI
+1608 
-1615 SEKRFE
+1615 

>member
-1 MQEISAYELI
+1 MQEISTFTLI
-11 KEKLHAIPNQ
+11 KEKLQAIPNQ
-21 RHKGSLFEKISKQ
+21 RHKGSLFEKLSKR
-34 FLQEH
+34 FLIEH

-46 SIDLWYDWKLR
+46 SIELWSDWELR
-57 GKERDKGIDIVI
+57 GNERDRGIDIVI

-79 QCKFHQNSVSYND
+79 QCKFHQNSISLND
-92 ISPFLTQLLSGHK
+92 ISTFLTQLQS
-105 LQNGVG
+105 GVG
-111 GVKFKKGI
+111 EVRFKKGI
-119 IISTSNLTSEALK
+119 IISTSHLTSEALK

-168 TEDEIPLCDKKRPR
+168 TQDELPLCDKKKPR
-182 PHQTEAIEKTKEYFS
+182 PHQTEAINATKEYFS
-197 DPKNARGKL
+197 NPKNARGKL

-239 LSQTFREYAQEKSE
+239 LSQTFREYAKEKSE
-253 PFYASIVCSDDKTG
+253 PFYASIVCSDDKVG
-267 QSKKNKSKN
+267 KSKD
-276 EDNDDIKFSELPI
+276 EDNDDINFSELPL
-289 KASTRLEDILSAYE
+289 KPSTRLEDILSTHKK
-303 RAQKEN
+303 AQKEN

-314 FSTYQSALRIKEAQE
+314 FSTYQSALRIKEAQRM
-329 AGLNGIDLI
+329 GLNEIDLI

-351 STNERDDKNAFT
+351 SSNERDDKNAFT
-363 LCHSDENIKAKK
+363 LCHSDGNIKAKK

-390 KAKAKEKDN
+390 KAKAKESDN
-399 VIYSMDD
+399 AIYSMDD
-406 AQTFGEEIYTL
+406 EEVFGEEIYTL
-417 NFERAIA
+417 NFSKAIA

-435 LAVRSENLSGVTN
+435 LAVRKENLSGVTN
-448 SVNKKISQLEAKGT
+448 SVNKKISQLKAEGT

-475 KIVGTHKG
+475 KIIGTHKG

-488 LIALDEENKEDH
+488 LIALDDENKEDH
-500 NLQNKADTFV
+500 NLQNQYDTAP
-510 SQRAISF
+510 SQRAINF

-525 NIKDSFE
+525 NIKESFE

-539 EELKKKSFKNLQI
+539 EELKKKSFKNLKI
-552 KIDHVDGTMNCKD
+552 SIDHIDGTMNCKD
-565 RLEKLEKLNEFQPNT
+565 RLEKLEELNQFQPNT

-586 ARCLSEG
+586 AKCLSEG
-593 VDVPALDSVIFFDGR
+593 VDVPALDSIVFFDGK

-617 VGRVMRKAKNKKRG
+617 VGRVMRKAKRKKRG

-637 ALRESEIKNLDEA
+637 ALEESEIKNLDEA
-650 VKNTNFQNIWKV
+650 VNNTNFKNIWKV
-662 LKALR
+662 IKALR
-667 SHDSSLVDEA
+667 SHDPSLVDEA
-677 TFREK
+677 TFKEK

-688 DDASNLDDEEELQK
+688 DDGKKQNDE
-702 DKTEQSPNDPK
+702 
-713 QAQKTLFD
+713 KTLFD

-727 LANAVYNVMPTKLG
+727 LADAVYNVMPTKLG

-747 NFAKKT
+747 NFTKKT

-761 DRLKELFGKNPEIF
+761 NRLKMIFDKNPEF
-775 DNFLTSLRGNIH
+775 FHGFLTSLRENIH
-787 QNIKEEEALD
+787 QNIREDEALD
-797 MIISHVIT
+797 MITSHIIT

-810 AIFGDNIQ
+810 ALFGDNIK
-818 NPIAKALDKMVL
+818 NPIAKALDKMVE
-830 KLSDLGLEGET
+830 KLSTLGLQGET

-852 TEAARAKSQKTQ
+852 TEAMHAKSQKSQ

-880 RKQSEK
+880 KKQSEK

-905 GILKKHFNTDFNDK
+905 GILKKHFNTDFNDQS
-919 NITIFD
+919 ITIFD

-936 LLSKENDFISDE
+936 LLSKENALISDE
-948 ALKEKFQKGLF
+948 ALKEKFLNNLF

-978 AQSRDSSLKNF
+978 AQNRDSSLKNF

-1000 LEEKSAKGVIPGF
+1000 LEEKTNKGVFKFF

-1019 QEIKTT
+1019 KDIKDTLAD
-1025 MEKQN
+1025 KN
-1030 IRVIIGNPPYSSG
+1030 IRVIIGNPPYSAG

-1054 KHPKLEKRVYE
+1054 SHPKLEKLVYE
-1065 TYGKNSTSRSVGNT
+1065 KYGKNSTAKVGKT
-1079 TRDTL
+1079 TRDAL
-1084 IQSIRMASDLL
+1084 IQSIYMASDVV
-1095 KDKGVLGFV
+1095 KDRGVIGFV
-1104 VNGSFIDSKSAD
+1104 VNGGFIDSKSGD

-1122 AKEFSHLYVLNLRGN
+1122 AKEFAHLYVLNLRGN

-1150 GIFDSGSRATV
+1150 GIFDSGSRATIAV
-1161 AIIFFVKDESVQNS
+1161 IFFVKDNSVQNS
-1175 TIHYYEVEDYL
+1175 AIHYYEVEDYL
-1186 KREAKLNLLAGFE
+1186 KREAKLHRLANFTDLDAIPFE
-1199 NLDSVPFSEITPNN
+1199 TITPND
-1213 KGDWINQREY
+1213 KGDWINQRNDDFE
-1223 GFDKLIPLKR
+1223 KLIPLKR
-1233 DKNQKIF
+1233 DPKLKIF
-1240 DTIFDLNSNGVK
+1240 DTIFDINSGGVV
-1252 TSRDPW
+1252 SGRDPW

-1264 NALMQSVQNCIDAY
+1264 KILKQSVQTCIDTY
-1278 NADLKRFNERFREAF
+1278 NTDLKRFNERFREAF
-1293 KQRTQGI
+1293 KQRTKGVKSDKLHKQLN
-1300 KPADRYKHL
+1300 DR
-1309 SDQEITTDKTK
+1309 EITTDKTK
-1320 IAWVQNLKTQLIK
+1320 IAWVQNLKMQLIK

-1357 FYYERELAWSF
+1357 FYYERELSWSF
-1368 CLMKKIFPDKSARNV
+1368 YLMKKIFPDKSARNV
-1383 VINTGVGKVFSA
+1383 VINTTTRNFCS
-1395 LISSEIPCLDLLHHN
+1395 LIGDAIPDTHFIGDT

-1441 DNAIVE
+1441 DNAITE
-1447 EEIFYYIYAIFHHK
+1447 EEIFYYIYAVFHHK

-1472 KEDPRIAL
+1472 KEVPRIAL
-1480 SKDFKELSIL
+1480 SEDFKELSML
-1490 GEELAKLH
+1490 GKELAELH

-1506 HTSVAYKTLMNA
+1506 HDSVKYTTLMNA
-1518 EQKDYYD
+1518 EIEGYYD
-1525 VVQMKK
+1525 VEKMT
-1531 DKKGDRI
+1531 KKGDCI
-1538 QYNHHITITQIP
+1538 LYNQNIAITKIP
-1550 QKAFDYVV
+1550 QKAFEYVV

-1567 IERYSI
+1567 IERYQKA
-1573 TTDKDSLIENNPNH
+1573 TDKDSLIENNPND
-1587 YAGGKYIFELLC
+1587 YAGGQYVFELLC
-1599 RVITLSVKS
+1599 RVIKLSEKS

-1615 SEKRFE
+1615 SMKRFE

>member
-1 MQEISAYELI
+1 MQEISAYTLI
-11 KEKLHAIPNQ
+11 KEKLQAIPNL

-46 SIDLWYDWKLR
+46 SIDLWYDWELR

-79 QCKFHQNSVSYND
+79 QCKFHQNSISYND
-92 ISPFLTQLLSGHK
+92 ISPFLTQLQS
-105 LQNGVG
+105 GVG
-111 GVKFKKGI
+111 EVRFKKGI

-168 TEDEIPLCDKKRPR
+168 TEDEIPLCDKKKPR
-182 PHQTEAIEKTKEYFS
+182 THQTEAINATKEYFS
-197 DPKNARGKL
+197 SPKNTRGKL

-253 PFYASIVCSDDKTG
+253 PFYASIVCSDDKTA
-267 QSKKNKSKN
+267 QSKD
-276 EDNDDIKFSELPI
+276 EDNDDIKFSELPL
-289 KASTRLEDILSAYE
+289 KPSTRLEDILSVLE
-303 RAQKEN
+303 KAQKEN

-329 AGLNGIDLI
+329 AGLGEIDLI

-351 STNERDDKNAFT
+351 SSNERDDKNAFT
-363 LCHSDENIKAKK
+363 LCHSDENIKATK

-390 KAKAKEKDN
+390 KAKAKESDN
-399 VIYSMDD
+399 IIYSMDD
-406 AQTFGEEIYTL
+406 ADTFGEEIYTL

-448 SVNKKISQLEAKGT
+448 SVNKKISKLEAEGT

-488 LIALDEENKEDH
+488 LIALDDENKKDYD
-500 NLQNKADTFV
+500 LQNKNDTTP

-539 EELKKKSFKNLQI
+539 EELKKKSFKNLKI

-593 VDVPALDSVIFFDGR
+593 VDVPALDSIVFFDGK

-617 VGRVMRKAKNKKRG
+617 VGRVMRKAKRKKRG

-637 ALRESEIKNLDEA
+637 ALEESEIKNLDEA
-650 VKNTNFQNIWKV
+650 VNNTNFKNIWKV
-662 LKALR
+662 IKALR
-667 SHDSSLVDEA
+667 SHDPSLVDEA
-677 TFREK
+677 TFKEK

-688 DDASNLDDEEELQK
+688 DDAKNPDDEEELEK
-702 DKTEQSPNDPK
+702 DKTEQSDPK

-727 LANAVYNVMPTKLG
+727 LADAVYNVMPTKLG

-747 NFAKKT
+747 NFTKKT

-761 DRLKELFGKNPEIF
+761 NRLKMIFDKNPEF
-775 DNFLTSLRGNIH
+775 FHGFLDSLRGNIH
-787 QNIKEEEALD
+787 QSIKEEEALD
-797 MIISHVIT
+797 MITSHIIT

-818 NPIAKALDKMVL
+818 NPIAKALDKMVQ
-830 KLSDLGLEGET
+830 KLATLGLEGET

-852 TEAARAKSQKTQ
+852 TEATHAKSQKSQ

-905 GILKKHFNTDFNDK
+905 GILKKHFNTDFNDQS
-919 NITIFD
+919 ITIFD

-936 LLSKENDFISDE
+936 LLSKENALISDE
-948 ALKEKFQKGLF
+948 ALKEKFQKNLF
-959 AFDIVLLS
+959 AFDIVLLA

-978 AQSRDSSLKNF
+978 AQNRDSSLKNF

-1019 QEIKTT
+1019 KDIKDTLAD
-1025 MEKQN
+1025 QN
-1030 IRVIIGNPPYSSG
+1030 IRVIIGNPPYSAG

-1054 KHPKLEKRVYE
+1054 THPKLEKWVYE
-1065 TYGKNSTSRSVGNT
+1065 TYGKNSTAKVGKA

-1095 KDKGVLGFV
+1095 KDKGVVGFV

-1122 AKEFSHLYVLNLRGN
+1122 AQEFAHLYVLNLRGN

-1161 AIIFFVKDESVQNS
+1161 AIIFFVKDTSVKNS

-1186 KREAKLNLLAGFE
+1186 KREAKLHLLANFE
-1199 NLDSVPFSEITPNN
+1199 NLESVPFKEITPND
-1213 KGDWINQREY
+1213 KGDWINQRNDDFE
-1223 GFDKLIPLKR
+1223 KLIPLKR
-1233 DKNQKIF
+1233 DKKLQNDSIF
-1240 DTIFDLNSNGVK
+1240 DINSLGVA
-1252 TSRDPW
+1252 SGRDPW

-1264 NALMQSVQNCIDAY
+1264 NALMHSVQKCIDTY
-1278 NADLKRFNERFREAF
+1278 NADLKRFNEVFREAF
-1293 KQRTQGI
+1293 KQRIKGI
-1300 KPADRYKHL
+1300 KSADRYKHL
-1309 SDQEITTDKTK
+1309 NSQEITTDKTK
-1320 IAWVQNLKTQLIK
+1320 IAWTDSLKNHLIK
-1333 GKKLDDFSQEK
+1333 NKNLQE
-1344 ISVSLYRPFNKQY
+1344 SNEERMRLSLYRPFNKQWLY
-1357 FYYERELAWSF
+1357 WDKDLINRQGRFS
-1368 CLMKKIFPDKSARNV
+1368 KIFPDKSARNV
-1383 VINTGVGKVFSA
+1383 VINTGISKAFSA
-1395 LISSEIPCLDLLHHN
+1395 LISSEIPCHDLLFHN

-1436 RRHYQ
+1436 RRHYK
-1441 DNAIVE
+1441 DDSIVE
-1447 EEIFYYIYAIFHHK
+1447 EEIFYYIYAILHHK

-1467 KNSLT
+1467 KNSLA
-1472 KEDPRIAL
+1472 KEAPRIAL
-1480 SKDFKELSIL
+1480 SEDFKELSIL
-1490 GEELAKLH
+1490 GKELGELH

-1506 HTSVAYKTLMNA
+1506 HESVKHNLLENA
-1518 EQKDYYD
+1518 GMEGYYD
-1525 VVQMKK
+1525 VVKMT
-1531 DKKGDRI
+1531 KKGDSI
-1538 QYNHHITITQIP
+1538 IYNQNIVITKIP
-1550 QKAFDYVV
+1550 KKAFDYVV

-1573 TTDKDSLIENNPNH
+1573 TKDKDSLIENNPND
-1587 YAGGKYIFELLC
+1587 YAGGQYIFELLC

-1615 SEKRFE
+1615 NIKRFE

>member
-1 MQEISAYELI
+1 MSEISTYKLI
-11 KEKLHAIPNQ
+11 KEKLQAIPPNQ
-21 RHKGSLFEKISKQ
+21 KGSLFEKISKR
-34 FLQEH
+34 FLKEH

-46 SIDLWYDWKLR
+46 SIDLWNDWELR
-57 GKERDKGIDIVI
+57 GKEGDRGIDMVVT
-69 TTSNKEYIAV
+69 TTSKEYIAV
-79 QCKFHQNSVSYND
+79 QCKYHQNNISLND
-92 ISPFLTQLLSGHK
+92 IATFLTQLQS
-105 LQNGVG
+105 GVG
-111 GVKFKKGI
+111 EVRFKKGI
-119 IISTSNLTSEALK
+119 IISTSNLSSNALK
-132 AIEQIRSTG
+132 AIEQIRSNG

-155 YSRIDWEK
+155 YSQIDWEK

-168 TEDEIPLCDKKRPR
+168 TEDEIPLCDKKKPR
-182 PHQTEAIEKTKEYFS
+182 PHQVEAINATKEYFS
-197 DPKNARGKL
+197 DPKNTRGKL

-253 PFYASIVCSDDKTG
+253 PFYASIVCSDDKVG
-267 QSKKNKSKN
+267 KGKKNKS
-276 EDNDDIKFSELPI
+276 DDGIDDINFSELPL
-289 KASTRLEDILSAYE
+289 KPSTRLEDILSVYE
-303 RAQKEN
+303 KAQKEN

-329 AGLNGIDLI
+329 AGLNEIDLL

-351 STNERDDKNAFT
+351 SSNERDDKNAFT
-363 LCHSDENIKAKK
+363 LCHSDEHIKAKR

-390 KAKAKEKDN
+390 KAKAKESDN

-406 AQTFGEEIYTL
+406 AEVFGEEIYTL

-435 LAVRSENLSGVTN
+435 LAVRSKNLSGVTN

-475 KIVGTHKG
+475 KIIGTHKG

-488 LIALDEENKEDH
+488 IIALDDENQED
-500 NLQNKADTFV
+500 NDLQNKYDTTP
-510 SQRAISF
+510 SQRAINF

-552 KIDHVDGTMNCKD
+552 SIDHIDGTMNCKV

-593 VDVPALDSVIFFDGR
+593 VDVPALDSIVFFDGK

-617 VGRVMRKAKNKKRG
+617 VGRVMRKAKRKQRG

-637 ALRESEIKNLDEA
+637 ALEESEIQNLDEA
-650 VKNTNFQNIWKV
+650 VNNTNFKNIWKV

-667 SHDSSLVDEA
+667 SHDPSLVDEA
-677 TFREK
+677 TFKEK

-688 DDASNLDDEEELQK
+688 DDETNQDDGEACGERLKK
-702 DKTEQSPNDPK
+702 DKTEQQDPK

-727 LANAVYNVMPTKLG
+727 LADAVYNVMPTKLG

-747 NFAKKT
+747 NFTKKT

-761 DRLKELFGKNPEIF
+761 NRLKMIFEKNPEF
-775 DNFLTSLRGNIH
+775 FHDFLDSLRGNIH
-787 QNIKEEEALD
+787 QNIKEDEALD
-797 MIISHVIT
+797 MITSHIIT

-810 AIFGDNIQ
+810 AVFGDNIQ

-830 KLSDLGLEGET
+830 KLSSLGLQGET

-852 TEAARAKSQKTQ
+852 TEALRAKSQKSQ

-880 RKQSEK
+880 KKQSEK

-936 LLSKENDFISDE
+936 LLSKENALISDE
-948 ALKEKFQKGLF
+948 ALKEKFQKNLF

-978 AQSRDSSLKNF
+978 AQNRDSSLKFF
-989 KNIALTDSLDY
+989 KNIALTDSLDIY
-1000 LEEKSAKGVIPGF
+1000 EEKNDKGVFKFF

-1019 QEIKTT
+1019 KEIKDTLAD
-1025 MEKQN
+1025 QN

-1054 KHPKLEKRVYE
+1054 SHPKLGKRVYE
-1065 TYGKNSTSRSVGNT
+1065 KYGKNSSSKAVGKT

-1084 IQSIRMASDLL
+1084 IQSIYLASELL

-1116 GFRKCV
+1116 VFRKCV
-1122 AKEFSHLYVLNLRGN
+1122 AKDFAHLYVLNLRVN
-1137 ARTSGEERKKQGD
+1137 TRTSGEVSKKEGGQ
-1150 GIFDSGSRATV
+1150 IFDSGSRATI
-1161 AIIFFVKDESVQNS
+1161 AIIFFVKDTSVPNNN
-1175 TIHYYEVEDYL
+1175 TIHYYDIGDYL
-1186 KREAKLNLLAGFE
+1186 KREAKLNRLAEFE
-1199 NLDSVPFSEITPNN
+1199 DLDSVAFETITPNE
-1213 KGDWINQREY
+1213 KGDWINQRND
-1223 GFDKLIPLKR
+1223 GFEKLIPLKR
-1233 DKNQKIF
+1233 DKKLQNPSVF
-1240 DTIFDLNSNGVK
+1240 DINSRGV
-1252 TSRDPW
+1252 TSGRDPW

-1264 NALMQSVQNCIDAY
+1264 NILTQNVKKCIDTY
-1278 NADLKRFNERFREAF
+1278 NADLKRFNAVFREAF
-1293 KQRTQGI
+1293 KQRTKGV
-1300 KPADRYKHL
+1300 KSGDLYKQL
-1309 SDQEITTDKTK
+1309 NDKEITTDKTK
-1320 IAWVQNLKTQLIK
+1320 IAWTDGLKNKLIK
-1333 GKKLDDFSQEK
+1333 NENLQESRK
-1344 ISVSLYRPFNKQY
+1344 ERVRLALYRPFNKQ
-1357 FYYERELAWSF
+1357 
-1368 CLMKKIFPDKSARNV
+1368 
-1383 VINTGVGKVFSA
+1383 
-1395 LISSEIPCLDLLHHN
+1395 
-1410 QAYPLYYYDDL
+1410 
-1421 GNRYNAISGYALNLF
+1421 
-1436 RRHYQ
+1436 
-1441 DNAIVE
+1441 
-1447 EEIFYYIYAIFHHK
+1447 
-1461 GYLEKY
+1461 
-1467 KNSLT
+1467 
-1472 KEDPRIAL
+1472 
-1480 SKDFKELSIL
+1480 
-1490 GEELAKLH
+1490 
-1498 LNYESGEM
+1498 
-1506 HTSVAYKTLMNA
+1506 
-1518 EQKDYYD
+1518 
-1525 VVQMKK
+1525 
-1531 DKKGDRI
+1531 
-1538 QYNHHITITQIP
+1538 
-1550 QKAFDYVV
+1550 
-1558 NGKSAIDWV
+1558 
-1567 IERYSI
+1567 
-1573 TTDKDSLIENNPNH
+1573 
-1587 YAGGKYIFELLC
+1587 
-1599 RVITLSVKS
+1599 
-1608 VDLIEKI
+1608 
-1615 SEKRFE
+1615 

>member
-1 MQEISAYELI
+1 MQEISAYKLI
-11 KEKLHAIPNQ
+11 KEKLQAIPPNQ
-21 RHKGSLFEKISKQ
+21 KGSLFEKISKH
-34 FLQEH
+34 FLKEH

-46 SIDLWYDWKLR
+46 SIDLWNDWELR
-57 GKERDKGIDIVI
+57 GKEGDRGIDMVVT
-69 TTSNKEYIAV
+69 TTSKEYIAV
-79 QCKFHQNSVSYND
+79 QCKYHQNNISLND
-92 ISPFLTQLLSGHK
+92 IATFLTQLQS
-105 LQNGVG
+105 GVG
-111 GVKFKKGI
+111 EVRFKKGI
-119 IISTSNLTSEALK
+119 IISTSNLSSNALK
-132 AIEQIRSTG
+132 AIEQIRSNG

-155 YSRIDWEK
+155 YSQIDWEK
-163 FDPTK
+163 LDPMQTQ
-168 TEDEIPLCDKKRPR
+168 DELPLCDKKSPR
-182 PHQTEAIEKTKEYFS
+182 PHQVEAINATKEYFS
-197 DPKNARGKL
+197 EPKNTRGKL

-253 PFYASIVCSDDKTG
+253 PFYASIVCSDDKVG
-267 QSKKNKSKN
+267 QSKN
-276 EDNDDIKFSELPI
+276 EDNDDINFSELPI
-289 KASTRLEDILSAYE
+289 KPSTRLEDILSVYE
-303 RAQKEN
+303 KAQKEN

-314 FSTYQSALRIKEAQE
+314 FSTYQSALRIQEAQRM
-329 AGLNGIDLI
+329 GLNGIDLI

-351 STNERDDKNAFT
+351 SSNERDDKNAFT
-363 LCHSDENIKAKK
+363 LCHSDENIKATK

-390 KAKAKEKDN
+390 KAKAKESDN

-406 AQTFGEEIYTL
+406 ADIFGGEIYTL
-417 NFERAIA
+417 NFSKAIA

-435 LAVRSENLSGVTN
+435 LAVRKENLSGVTN
-448 SVNKKISQLEAKGT
+448 SVNKKISQLKAEGT

-488 LIALDEENKEDH
+488 LIVLDDENKEDH
-500 NLQNKADTFV
+500 NLQNQYDTAP

-539 EELKKKSFKNLQI
+539 EELKKKSFKNLKI
-552 KIDHVDGTMNCKD
+552 SIDHVDGTMNCKD
-565 RLEKLEKLNEFQPNT
+565 RLEKLEELNEFQPNT

-593 VDVPALDSVIFFDGR
+593 VDVPALDSIVFFDGK

-617 VGRVMRKAKNKKRG
+617 VGRVMRKAKRKKRG

-637 ALRESEIKNLDEA
+637 ALEESEIKNLDEA
-650 VKNTNFQNIWKV
+650 VNNTNFKNIWKV
-662 LKALR
+662 IKALR
-667 SHDSSLVDEA
+667 SHDPSLVDEA
-677 TFREK
+677 TFKEK

-688 DDASNLDDEEELQK
+688 DDNKKQNDEK
-702 DKTEQSPNDPK
+702 N
-713 QAQKTLFD
+713 LFD

-727 LANAVYNVMPTKLG
+727 LADAMYNVMPTKLG

-747 NFAKKT
+747 NFTKKT
-753 GNIARTLN
+753 GNIAKTLN
-761 DRLKELFGKNPEIF
+761 NRLKMIFDKNPEF
-775 DNFLTSLRGNIH
+775 FHGFLDSLRENIH

-797 MIISHVIT
+797 MITSHIIT

-810 AIFGDNIQ
+810 AIFGDNIK
-818 NPIAKALDKMVL
+818 NPIAKALDKMVE

-852 TEAARAKSQKTQ
+852 TEAAHAKSQKSQ

-871 YNTFFKEAF
+871 YNTFFKVAF
-880 RKQSEK
+880 KKQSEK

-919 NITIFD
+919 SITIFD

-936 LLSKENDFISDE
+936 LLSKENALISDE
-948 ALKEKFQKGLF
+948 ALKEKFQKNLF
-959 AFDIVLLS
+959 AFDIVLLA

-978 AQSRDSSLKNF
+978 AQNRDSSLKNF

-1000 LEEKSAKGVIPGF
+1000 LEEKTNKGVLPLY

-1019 QEIKTT
+1019 KDIKDTLAD
-1025 MEKQN
+1025 QN

-1054 KHPKLEKRVYE
+1054 SHPKLEKRVYE
-1065 TYGKNSTSRSVGNT
+1065 TYGKNSTAKVGNT

-1084 IQSIRMASDLL
+1084 IQSIRMASDVV
-1095 KDKGVLGFV
+1095 KDKGVIGFV
-1104 VNGSFIDSKSAD
+1104 VNGGFIDSKSAD

-1122 AKEFSHLYVLNLRGN
+1122 AKDFAHLYALNLRGN

-1150 GIFDSGSRATV
+1150 GIFDSGSRATI
-1161 AIIFFVKDESVQNS
+1161 AIIFFVKDKSAPDN
-1175 TIHYYEVEDYL
+1175 TIFYYEVEDYL

-1199 NLDSVPFSEITPNN
+1199 NLDLVPFKEITPND
-1213 KGDWINQREY
+1213 KGDWINQREDA
-1223 GFDKLIPLKR
+1223 FDKLIPLKR
-1233 DKNQKIF
+1233 DKKLQNDSIF
-1240 DTIFDLNSNGVK
+1240 DINSNGVG
-1252 TSRDPW
+1252 SGRDPW

-1264 NALMQSVQNCIDAY
+1264 NILTQSVQTCIDTY
-1278 NADLKRFNERFREAF
+1278 NADLKRFNAHFREAF
-1293 KQRTQGI
+1293 KQRTQGV
-1300 KPADRYKHL
+1300 KAGDLYKHL
-1309 SDQEITTDKTK
+1309 NDKEITTDKTK

-1333 GKKLDDFSQEK
+1333 GKKLDEFSQEK

-1368 CLMKKIFPDKSARNV
+1368 CSMKKIFPNKDAQNV
-1383 VINTGVGKVFSA
+1383 VINTGVGKAFSA
-1395 LISSEIPCLDLLHHN
+1395 LISSEIPCHDLLFHN

-1436 RRHYQ
+1436 RRHYG
-1441 DNAIVE
+1441 DNAITE

-1467 KNSLT
+1467 KNSLA
-1472 KEDPRIAL
+1472 KEAPRIAL
-1480 SKDFKELSIL
+1480 SDDFKELSIL
-1490 GEELAKLH
+1490 GKELGKLH

-1506 HTSVAYKTLMNA
+1506 HDSVKYTTLMNA
-1518 EQKDYYD
+1518 EVEGYYD
-1525 VVQMKK
+1525 VDKMT
-1531 DKKGDRI
+1531 KKGDSI
-1538 QYNHHITITQIP
+1538 LYNQNIAITKIP
-1550 QKAFDYVV
+1550 QKAFNYVV
-1558 NGKSAIDWV
+1558 NGRSAIDWV
-1567 IERYSI
+1567 IERYKK

-1587 YAGGKYIFELLC
+1587 YAGGKYVFELLC
-1599 RVITLSVKS
+1599 RVIKLSEKS

>member
-1 MQEISAYELI
+1 MQEISAYKLI
-11 KEKLHAIPNQ
+11 KEKLQAIPNQ
-21 RHKGSLFEKISKQ
+21 RLKGSLFEKLSRR
-34 FLQEH
+34 FLIEH

-46 SIDLWYDWKLR
+46 SIDLWSDFKLR
-57 GKERDKGIDIVI
+57 GNKGDRGIDMVI
-69 TTSNKEYIAV
+69 TTTSKEYIAV
-79 QCKFHQNSVSYND
+79 QCKYHQNSISYND
-92 ISPFLTQLLSGHK
+92 ISTFLSQL
-105 LQNGVG
+105 QAGVG
-111 GVKFKKGI
+111 EVRFKKGI
-119 IISTSNLTSEALK
+119 IISTSKLTSTALEE
-132 AIEQIRSTG
+132 IEQIRSTG
-141 MGIDIDE
+141 MDIDID
-148 ITEEDFI
+148 IISEEDFI

-168 TEDEIPLCDKKRPR
+168 TEDELPLCDKKKPR
-182 PHQTEAIEKTKEYFS
+182 SHQTEAINATKEYFS
-197 DPKNARGKL
+197 SPKNTRGKL

-228 ITLFLAPSIAL
+228 ITLFLVPSIAL

-253 PFYASIVCSDDKTG
+253 PFYASIVCSDDKVG
-267 QSKKNKSKN
+267 KSKD

-289 KASTRLEDILSAYE
+289 KPSTRLEDILSVYE
-303 RAQKEN
+303 KAQKEN

-329 AGLNGIDLI
+329 AGLKEIDLI

-351 STNERDDKNAFT
+351 SSNERDDKNAFT
-363 LCHSDENIKAKK
+363 LCHSDKNIKAKQ

-406 AQTFGEEIYTL
+406 AEVFGEEIYTL

-435 LAVRSENLSGVTN
+435 LAVRKENLSGVTN
-448 SVNKKISQLEAKGT
+448 SVNKKISQLKAEGT

-488 LIALDEENKEDH
+488 LIVLDDENKEDH
-500 NLQNKADTFV
+500 NLQNKYDTAP
-510 SQRAISF
+510 SQRAINF

-539 EELKKKSFKNLQI
+539 EELKKKSFKNLKI
-552 KIDHVDGTMNCKD
+552 SIDHIDGTMNCKD
-565 RLEKLEKLNEFQPNT
+565 RLEKLEELNQFQPNT

-593 VDVPALDSVIFFDGR
+593 VDVPALDSIVFFDGK

-637 ALRESEIKNLDEA
+637 ALEESEIKNLDEA
-650 VKNTNFQNIWKV
+650 VNNTNFKNIWKV

-667 SHDSSLVDEA
+667 SHDPSLVDEA
-677 TFREK
+677 TFKEK

-688 DDASNLDDEEELQK
+688 DDGKKQNDE
-702 DKTEQSPNDPK
+702 
-713 QAQKTLFD
+713 KTLFD

-727 LANAVYNVMPTKLG
+727 LADAMYNVMPTKLG

-747 NFAKKT
+747 NFTKKT

-761 DRLKELFGKNPEIF
+761 ERLKNIFEKNPEF
-775 DNFLTSLRGNIH
+775 FHGFLDSLRDNIH
-787 QNIKEEEALD
+787 QGIKEDEALD
-797 MIISHVIT
+797 MITSHIIT

-810 AIFGDNIQ
+810 ALFGDNIK
-818 NPIAKALDKMVL
+818 NPIAKALDKMVQ
-830 KLSDLGLEGET
+830 KLSTLGLQGET

-852 TEAARAKSQKTQ
+852 TEAMHAKSQKSQ

-880 RKQSEK
+880 KKQSEK

-905 GILKKHFNTDFNDK
+905 GILKKHFNTDFNDQS
-919 NITIFD
+919 ITIFD

-936 LLSKENDFISDE
+936 LLSKENALISDE
-948 ALKEKFQKGLF
+948 ALKEKFQKNLF

-1000 LEEKSAKGVIPGF
+1000 LEEKTNKGVLPLY

-1019 QEIKTT
+1019 KDIKDTLAD
-1025 MEKQN
+1025 QN
-1030 IRVIIGNPPYSSG
+1030 IRVIIGNPPYSAG

-1054 KHPKLEKRVYE
+1054 SHPKLEKLVYE
-1065 TYGKNSTSRSVGNT
+1065 KYGKNSTAKVGKT

-1095 KDKGVLGFV
+1095 KDKGVIGFV
-1104 VNGSFIDSKSAD
+1104 VNGSFIDSKSAE

-1137 ARTSGEERKKQGD
+1137 ARTSGETFKKEG
-1150 GIFDSGSRATV
+1150 GKIFDSGSRATV
-1161 AIIFFVKDESVQNS
+1161 AIVFFVKDKSVENN

-1186 KREAKLNLLAGFE
+1186 KREAKLHLLAGFE
-1199 NLDSVPFSEITPNN
+1199 NLESVPFKEITPND
-1213 KGDWINQREY
+1213 KGDWINQREDD
-1223 GFDKLIPLKR
+1223 FEKLIPLKR
-1233 DKNQKIF
+1233 DKKLQNPS
-1240 DTIFDLNSNGVK
+1240 IFDLNSMGVA

-1264 NALMQSVQNCIDAY
+1264 NALMQSVQTCIDTY
-1278 NADLKRFNERFREAF
+1278 NADLKRFNARYREAF
-1293 KQRTQGI
+1293 KQRAKGV
-1300 KPADRYKHL
+1300 KSGDLYKHL
-1309 SDQEITTDKTK
+1309 NDKEITTDKTK

-1357 FYYERELAWSF
+1357 FYYEREFSWSF
-1368 CLMKKIFPDKSARNV
+1368 YSMKKIFPDKDAQNV
-1383 VINTGVGKVFSA
+1383 VINTSSMASRNFSC
-1395 LISSEIPCLDLLHHN
+1395 LIANEITDVQTMAN
-1410 QAYPLYYYDDL
+1410 TQAYPLYHYDDL
-1421 GNRYNAISGYALNLF
+1421 GNRHYAISGYALNLF
-1436 RRHYQ
+1436 RKHYG
-1441 DNAIVE
+1441 DNLIAE
-1447 EEIFYYIYAIFHHK
+1447 EEIFYYIYAILHHK

-1467 KNSLT
+1467 KNSLA
-1472 KEDPRIAL
+1472 KEAPCIAL
-1480 SKDFKELSIL
+1480 SEDFKELSIL
-1490 GEELAKLH
+1490 GKE
-1498 LNYESGEM
+1498 
-1506 HTSVAYKTLMNA
+1506 
-1518 EQKDYYD
+1518 
-1525 VVQMKK
+1525 
-1531 DKKGDRI
+1531 
-1538 QYNHHITITQIP
+1538 
-1550 QKAFDYVV
+1550 KAFDYVV

-1567 IERYSI
+1567 IERYQK
-1573 TTDKDSLIENNPNH
+1573 TMDKDSLIENNPNH
-1587 YAGGKYIFELLC
+1587 YAGGKYVFELLC
-1599 RVITLSVKS
+1599 RVIKLSEKS

>member
-1 MQEISAYELI
+1 MQEISAYKLI
-11 KEKLHAIPNQ
+11 KEKLHAIPNL

-46 SIDLWYDWKLR
+46 SIDLWNDWKLR

-79 QCKFHQNSVSYND
+79 QCKFHQNSISYND
-92 ISPFLTQLLSGHK
+92 ISPFLTQLLSG
-105 LQNGVG
+105 VG
-111 GVKFKKGI
+111 EIKFKKGI
-119 IISTSNLTSEALK
+119 IISTSNLTSEAIK
-132 AIEQIRSTG
+132 AIEQVRSTG

-168 TEDEIPLCDKKRPR
+168 TEDEIPLCDKKKPR
-182 PHQTEAIEKTKEYFS
+182 THQTEAIEKTKEYFS

-267 QSKKNKSKN
+267 QSKN

-289 KASTRLEDILSAYE
+289 KASTALKDILSVYE
-303 RAQKEN
+303 KAQKEN

-351 STNERDDKNAFT
+351 SSNERDDKNAFT
-363 LCHSDENIKAKK
+363 LCHSDEHIKAKK

-390 KAKAKEKDN
+390 KAKAKESDN

-406 AQTFGEEIYTL
+406 AEVFGEEIYTL

-435 LAVRSENLSGVTN
+435 LAVRKENLSGVTN
-448 SVNKKISQLEAKGT
+448 SVNKKISQLKAEGT

-488 LIALDEENKEDH
+488 LIVLDDENKED
-500 NLQNKADTFV
+500 NDLKNKADTFV

-517 CKSINTSK
+517 CKSIQTSK

-552 KIDHVDGTMNCKD
+552 TIDHVDGTMNCKE

-593 VDVPALDSVIFFDGR
+593 VDVPALDSVIFFDGK

-637 ALRESEIKNLDEA
+637 ALEESEIKNLDEA
-650 VKNTNFQNIWKV
+650 VNNTNFKNIWKV
-662 LKALR
+662 IKALR

-677 TFREK
+677 TFKEK

-688 DDASNLDDEEELQK
+688 DDGKKQNDE
-702 DKTEQSPNDPK
+702 
-713 QAQKTLFD
+713 KTLFD

-761 DRLKELFGKNPEIF
+761 NRLKDIFGKNPEF
-775 DNFLTSLRGNIH
+775 FHGFLTSLRGNIH

-797 MIISHVIT
+797 MITSHIIT

-818 NPIAKALDKMVL
+818 NPIAKALDKMVQ
-830 KLSDLGLEGET
+830 KLSTLGLEGET

-852 TEAARAKSQKTQ
+852 TEATHAKSQKSQ

-880 RKQSEK
+880 KKQSEK

-936 LLSKENDFISDE
+936 LLSKENNLISDE
-948 ALKEKFQKGLF
+948 ALKEKFQKNLF

-978 AQSRDSSLKNF
+978 AQNRDSSLKNF

-1000 LEEKSAKGVIPGF
+1000 LEEKTNKGVLPLY

-1019 QEIKTT
+1019 KGIKDTLAD
-1025 MEKQN
+1025 QN
-1030 IRVIIGNPPYSSG
+1030 IRVIIGNPPYSAG

-1054 KHPKLEKRVYE
+1054 KHPKLEKLVYE
-1065 TYGKNSTSRSVGNT
+1065 KYGKNSTSRNVGKT
-1079 TRDTL
+1079 TRDAL
-1084 IQSIRMASDLL
+1084 IQSIRMASDVV
-1095 KDKGVLGFV
+1095 KDKGVVGFV

-1122 AKEFSHLYVLNLRGN
+1122 AQDFSHLYVLNLRGN
-1137 ARTSGEERKKQGD
+1137 QRTSGEVSKKEG
-1150 GIFDSGSRATV
+1150 GKIFDSGSRATV
-1161 AIIFFVKDESVQNS
+1161 AIIFFVKDKNAPNH
-1175 TIHYYEVEDYL
+1175 TIFYYEVEDYL

-1199 NLDSVPFSEITPNN
+1199 NLESVPFKEITPND
-1213 KGDWINQREY
+1213 KGDWINQRNDDFE
-1223 GFDKLIPLKR
+1223 KLIPLKR
-1233 DKNQKIF
+1233 DKKLQN
-1240 DTIFDLNSNGVK
+1240 DSIFDLNSNGVA
-1252 TSRDPW
+1252 TNRDPW
-1258 VYNFSP
+1258 VYNFSQKT
-1264 NALMQSVQNCIDAY
+1264 LMQSVQNCIDTY
-1278 NADLKRFNERFREAF
+1278 NADLKRFNEVFREAF
-1293 KQRTQGI
+1293 KQRTKGV
-1300 KPADRYKHL
+1300 KSDKLHKHL
-1309 SDQEITTDKTK
+1309 NDREITTDKTK

-1368 CLMKKIFPDKSARNV
+1368 YLMKKIFPDKSARNV
-1383 VINTGVGKVFSA
+1383 VINTSSMASRNFSC
-1395 LISSEIPCLDLLHHN
+1395 LIANEITDVQTMAN
-1410 QAYPLYYYDDL
+1410 TQAYPLYYYDDL

-1436 RRHYQ
+1436 RRHYK
-1441 DNAIVE
+1441 DDSIVE

-1467 KNSLT
+1467 KNSLA
-1472 KEDPRIAL
+1472 KEAPRIAL
-1480 SKDFKELSIL
+1480 SDDFKELSMLGKEL
-1490 GEELAKLH
+1490 GELH
-1498 LNYESGEM
+1498 LNYENGEM
-1506 HTSVAYKTLMNA
+1506 HTSVKHNLLENA
-1518 EQKDYYD
+1518 EMEGYYD

-1538 QYNHHITITQIP
+1538 QYNHHITITKIP
-1550 QKAFDYVV
+1550 KKAFDYVV

-1567 IERYSI
+1567 IERYQK
-1573 TTDKDSLIENNPNH
+1573 TMDKESLIENNPNY
-1587 YAGGKYIFELLC
+1587 YAGGKYVFELLC
-1599 RVITLSVKS
+1599 RVIKLSEKS

-1615 SEKRFE
+1615 SMKRFE

>member
-1 MQEISAYELI
+1 MQEISAYKLI
-11 KEKLHAIPNQ
+11 KEKLHAIPNL

-46 SIDLWYDWKLR
+46 SIDLWSDFKLR
-57 GKERDKGIDIVI
+57 GNKGDRGIDMVI
-69 TTSNKEYIAV
+69 TTTSKEYIAV
-79 QCKFHQNSVSYND
+79 QCKFHQDSVSLND
-92 ISPFLTQLLSGHK
+92 ISTFLSQL
-105 LQNGVG
+105 QAGVG
-111 GVKFKKGI
+111 EIRFKKGI
-119 IISTSNLTSEALK
+119 IISTSKLTSTALEE
-132 AIEQIRSTG
+132 IEQIRSTG
-141 MGIDIDE
+141 TGIDIDE

-155 YSRIDWEK
+155 YSKIDWEK

-168 TEDEIPLCDKKRPR
+168 TEDEIPLCDKKKPR
-182 PHQTEAIEKTKEYFS
+182 SHQTEAINATKEYFS
-197 DPKNARGKL
+197 SPKNARGKL

-228 ITLFLAPSIAL
+228 IMLFLAPSIAL
-239 LSQTFREYAQEKSE
+239 LSQTFREYAQEKSD
-253 PFYASIVCSDDKTG
+253 PFYASIVCSDDKVG
-267 QSKKNKSKN
+267 KSKN

-289 KASTRLEDILSAYE
+289 KPSTRLEDILNVYE
-303 RAQKEN
+303 KAQKEN

-329 AGLNGIDLI
+329 AGLGKIDLI
-338 ICDEAHRTVGAMY
+338 VCDEAHRTVGAMY
-351 STNERDDKNAFT
+351 SSNERDDKNAFT
-363 LCHSDENIKAKK
+363 LCHSDANIKATK

-406 AQTFGEEIYTL
+406 EEIFGEEIYTL
-417 NFERAIA
+417 NFSKAIA

-435 LAVRSENLSGVTN
+435 LAVRKENLSGVTN
-448 SVNKKISQLEAKGT
+448 SVNKKISQLKAEGT

-488 LIALDEENKEDH
+488 LIVLNEKNKEDH
-500 NLQNKADTFV
+500 NLQNQYDTAP
-510 SQRAISF
+510 SQRAINF

-525 NIKDSFE
+525 NIRDSFE

-539 EELKKKSFKNLQI
+539 EELKKKSFKNLEI
-552 KIDHVDGTMNCKD
+552 TIDHIDGTMNCKE
-565 RLEKLEKLNEFQPNT
+565 RLEKLENLNQFQPNT

-593 VDVPALDSVIFFDGR
+593 VDVPALDSIVFFDGK
-608 SAMVDIIQA
+608 STMVDIIQA
-617 VGRVMRKAKNKKRG
+617 VGRVMRKAKHKKRG

-637 ALRESEIKNLDEA
+637 ALEESEIKNLDEA
-650 VKNTNFQNIWKV
+650 VNNTNFKNIWKV
-662 LKALR
+662 IKALR
-667 SHDSSLVDEA
+667 SHDPSLVDEA
-677 TFREK
+677 TFKEK

-688 DDASNLDDEEELQK
+688 DDGKKQNDE
-702 DKTEQSPNDPK
+702 
-713 QAQKTLFD
+713 KTLFD

-727 LANAVYNVMPTKLG
+727 LADAVYNVMPTKLG

-747 NFAKKT
+747 NFTKKT

-761 DRLKELFGKNPEIF
+761 NRLKMIFEKNPEF
-775 DNFLTSLRGNIH
+775 FHGFLDSLRGNIH
-787 QNIKEEEALD
+787 QNIKEDEALD
-797 MIISHVIT
+797 MITSHIIT

-810 AIFGDNIQ
+810 ALFGDNIQ
-818 NPIAKALDKMVL
+818 NPIAKALDKMVQ
-830 KLSDLGLEGET
+830 KLATLGLEGET

-852 TEAARAKSQKTQ
+852 TEATHAKSQKSQ

-905 GILKKHFNTDFNDK
+905 GILKKHFNTDFNDQS
-919 NITIFD
+919 ITIFD

-936 LLSKENDFISDE
+936 LLSKENELISDE
-948 ALKEKFQKGLF
+948 ALKEKFQKNLF

-978 AQSRDSSLKNF
+978 AQNRDSSLTNF

-1000 LEEKSAKGVIPGF
+1000 LEEKTNKGVLPLY

-1019 QEIKTT
+1019 KEIKTT

-1030 IRVIIGNPPYSSG
+1030 IRVIIGNPPYSAG

-1054 KHPKLEKRVYE
+1054 SHPKLEKLVTE
-1065 TYGKNSTSRSVGNT
+1065 KYGKNSTAKNGKT

-1084 IQSIRMASDLL
+1084 IQSIYMASDLL
-1095 KDKGVLGFV
+1095 KDKGVIGFV
-1104 VNGSFIDSKSAD
+1104 VNGSFIDSKSTD

-1122 AKEFSHLYVLNLRGN
+1122 AQEFSHLYVLNLRGN
-1137 ARTSGEERKKQGD
+1137 ARTSGEERKKEGD
-1150 GIFDSGSRATV
+1150 GIFDSGSRATI
-1161 AIIFFVKDESVQNS
+1161 AIVFFVKDKSVPDN
-1175 TIHYYEVEDYL
+1175 TIFYYEVGDYL
-1186 KREAKLNLLAGFE
+1186 KREAKLHLLAGFE
-1199 NLDSVPFSEITPNN
+1199 ILESVPFEKITPND
-1213 KGDWINQREY
+1213 KGDWINQRNDDFE
-1223 GFDKLIPLKR
+1223 KLIPLKR
-1233 DKNQKIF
+1233 DKKLKNPSIF
-1240 DTIFDLNSNGVK
+1240 DINSNGVA
-1252 TSRDPW
+1252 SGRDLW

-1264 NALMQSVQNCIDAY
+1264 NALKQSVQTCIDTY

-1293 KQRTQGI
+1293 KQRTKGV

-1309 SDQEITTDKTK
+1309 NDKEITTDKTK
-1320 IAWVQNLKTQLIK
+1320 IAWTDGLKNKFIKNKNL
-1333 GKKLDDFSQEK
+1333 QESHEK
-1344 ISVSLYRPFNKQY
+1344 CMRLALYRPFNKQWLY
-1357 FYYERELAWSF
+1357 WDKDWIHRQGEFS
-1368 CLMKKIFPDKSARNV
+1368 KIFPDKSAQNV
-1383 VINTGVGKVFSA
+1383 VINTTIRNFSA
-1395 LISSEIPCLDLLHHN
+1395 LIGDAIPDRHFIGDAI
-1410 QAYPLYYYDDL
+1410 AYPLYYYDDS

-1436 RRHYQ
+1436 RRHYG
-1441 DNAIVE
+1441 DNSITE
-1447 EEIFYYIYAIFHHK
+1447 EEIFYYIYAILHHK

-1467 KNSLT
+1467 KNSLA
-1472 KEDPRIAL
+1472 KEAPRVAL
-1480 SKDFKELSIL
+1480 SDDFKELSTL
-1490 GEELAKLH
+1490 GKQLAELH

-1506 HTSVAYKTLMNA
+1506 HTSVKYTTLMNA
-1518 EQKDYYD
+1518 EIEGYYD
-1525 VVQMKK
+1525 VDKMT
-1531 DKKGDRI
+1531 KKGDCI
-1538 QYNHHITITQIP
+1538 LYNKNIAITKIP
-1550 QKAFDYVV
+1550 QKAFEYVV

-1567 IERYSI
+1567 IERYQK
-1573 TTDKDSLIENNPNH
+1573 TMDEESLIENNPND
-1587 YAGGKYIFELLC
+1587 YAGGQYVFELLC
-1599 RVITLSVKS
+1599 RVIKLSEKS

>member
-1 MQEISAYELI
+1 MQEISAYKLI
-11 KEKLHAIPNQ
+11 KEKLQAIPNL
-21 RHKGSLFEKISKQ
+21 RHKGSLFEKLSKR
-34 FLQEH
+34 FLLEH

-46 SIDLWYDWKLR
+46 SIKLWSDCELR
-57 GKERDKGIDIVI
+57 GNKGDRGIDMVI
-69 TTSNKEYIAV
+69 TTASKEYIAV
-79 QCKFHQNSVSYND
+79 QCKFHQDSVSYND
-92 ISPFLTQLLSGHK
+92 ISTFLSK
-105 LQNGVG
+105 LQAGVG
-111 GVKFKKGI
+111 EVRFKKGI
-119 IISTSNLTSEALK
+119 IISTSKLTRAALEE
-132 AIEQIRSTG
+132 IEQIRSTG

-155 YSRIDWEK
+155 YSQIDWEK

-168 TEDEIPLCDKKRPR
+168 TQDELPLRDKKKPR
-182 PHQTEAIEKTKEYFS
+182 SHQIEAINATKEYFS
-197 DPKNARGKL
+197 SPKNARGKL

-253 PFYASIVCSDDKTG
+253 PFYASIVCSDDKVG
-267 QSKKNKSKN
+267 RSKD
-276 EDNDDIKFSELPI
+276 EDNDDINFSELPL
-289 KASTRLEDILSAYE
+289 KSSTRLEDILSV
-303 RAQKEN
+303 RKKAQKEN

-329 AGLNGIDLI
+329 AGLGEIDLI

-351 STNERDDKNAFT
+351 SSNERDEKNAFT
-363 LCHSDENIKAKK
+363 LCHSDKNIKAKK

-390 KAKAKEKDN
+390 KAKAKESDN

-406 AQTFGEEIYTL
+406 AEIFGEEIYTL
-417 NFERAIA
+417 NFSKAIA

-435 LAVRSENLSGVTN
+435 LAVRKENLSGVTN
-448 SVNKKISQLEAKGT
+448 SVNKKISQLKAEGT

-488 LIALDEENKEDH
+488 LIVLDDENKEDR
-500 NLQNKADTFV
+500 NLQNQYDTAP
-510 SQRAISF
+510 SQRAINF

-539 EELKKKSFKNLQI
+539 EELKKKSFKNLKI
-552 KIDHVDGTMNCKD
+552 SIDHVDGTMNCKD
-565 RLEKLEKLNEFQPNT
+565 RLEKLEKLNEFEPNT

-593 VDVPALDSVIFFDGR
+593 VDVPALDSIVFFDGK

-617 VGRVMRKAKNKKRG
+617 VGRVMRKAKRKKRG

-637 ALRESEIKNLDEA
+637 ALEESEIENLDEA
-650 VKNTNFQNIWKV
+650 VNNTNFKNIWKV
-662 LKALR
+662 IKALR
-667 SHDSSLVDEA
+667 SHDPSLVDEA
-677 TFREK
+677 TFKEK

-688 DDASNLDDEEELQK
+688 DDNSEEYHNDEEPKK
-702 DKTEQSPNDPK
+702 DKNKEDPK

-727 LANAVYNVMPTKLG
+727 LADAMYNVMPTKLG

-747 NFAKKT
+747 NFTKKT

-761 DRLKELFGKNPEIF
+761 NRLKIIFEKNPEF
-775 DNFLTSLRGNIH
+775 FHGFLDSLRENIH
-787 QNIKEEEALD
+787 QNIREDEALD
-797 MIISHVIT
+797 MITSHIIT

-810 AIFGDNIQ
+810 ALFGDNIK
-818 NPIAKALDKMVL
+818 NPIAKALDKMVQ
-830 KLSDLGLEGET
+830 KLSTLGLEGET

-852 TEAARAKSQKTQ
+852 TEALHAKSQKSQ

-880 RKQSEK
+880 KKQSEK

-905 GILKKHFNTDFNDK
+905 GILKKHFNTDFNDS

-936 LLSKENDFISDE
+936 LLSKENALLADE
-948 ALKEKFQKGLF
+948 ALKEKFQKNLF

-978 AQSRDSSLKNF
+978 AQNRDGSLKNF
-989 KNIALTDSLDY
+989 KNIALTDSLDIY
-1000 LEEKSAKGVIPGF
+1000 EEKTNKGALPLY

-1019 QEIKTT
+1019 KGIKDTLAN
-1025 MEKQN
+1025 QN
-1030 IRVIIGNPPYSSG
+1030 IRVIIGNPPYSAG
-1043 AKSENDNNQNL
+1043 AKSQNDNNQNL
-1054 KHPKLEKRVYE
+1054 SHPKLEKWVYE
-1065 TYGKNSTSRSVGNT
+1065 TYGKNSTSRNVGQT

-1084 IQSIRMASDLL
+1084 IQSIRMASDVV
-1095 KDKGVLGFV
+1095 KDRGVIGFV
-1104 VNGSFIDSKSAD
+1104 VNGGFIDSKSAD

-1137 ARTSGEERKKQGD
+1137 QRTSGEVSKKEG
-1150 GIFDSGSRATV
+1150 GKIFDSGSRATI
-1161 AIIFFVKDESVQNS
+1161 AIVFFVKDSSVTNN

-1199 NLDSVPFSEITPNN
+1199 NLDLVPFEKITPNH
-1213 KGDWINQREY
+1213 KGDWINQRDDA
-1223 GFDKLIPLKR
+1223 FDKLIPLKR
-1233 DKNQKIF
+1233 DKKLQNDSVF
-1240 DTIFDLNSNGVK
+1240 DINSLGVA
-1252 TSRDPW
+1252 SGRDPW

-1264 NALMQSVQNCIDAY
+1264 NILTQSVQKCIDTY
-1278 NADLKRFNERFREAF
+1278 NADLKRFNARFREAF
-1293 KQRTQGI
+1293 KQRTKGV
-1300 KPADRYKHL
+1300 KSGDLYKQL
-1309 SDQEITTDKTK
+1309 NDKEITTDKTK

-1357 FYYERELAWSF
+1357 FYYERELVAWSF
-1368 CLMKKIFPDKSARNV
+1368 YSMKKIFPDKSTQNV
-1383 VINTGVGKVFSA
+1383 VINTSSMASRNFSC
-1395 LISSEIPCLDLLHHN
+1395 LIANEITDSQTMANN

-1436 RRHYQ
+1436 RRHYG
-1441 DNAIVE
+1441 DNSIAE

-1467 KNSLT
+1467 KNSLA
-1472 KEDPRIAL
+1472 KEAPRIGL

-1490 GEELAKLH
+1490 GKELGELH

-1506 HTSVAYKTLMNA
+1506 HDSVKYTTLMNA
-1518 EQKDYYD
+1518 EMEGYYD
-1525 VVQMKK
+1525 VDKMT
-1531 DKKGDRI
+1531 KKGDSI
-1538 QYNHHITITQIP
+1538 LYNQNIAITKIP
-1550 QKAFDYVV
+1550 KKAFEYVV
-1558 NGKSAIDWV
+1558 NGKSAID
-1567 IERYSI
+1567 
-1573 TTDKDSLIENNPNH
+1573 
-1587 YAGGKYIFELLC
+1587 
-1599 RVITLSVKS
+1599 
-1608 VDLIEKI
+1608 
-1615 SEKRFE
+1615 